1 MITHKSAASAQGR
14 SLRVRLSAV
23 ASSIALAASALVVL
37 TSPQVSANTFAV
49 PATPTIT
56 TAYITDA
63 GIRVRFNPVSASPAV
78 THYVVTGGQGSC
90 PIVVPATTTGSVRL
104 PVLEGQSSATVS
116 VQAVNAYGFSTAAKW
131 SKTFTAAE
139 LAGVAKTSATNVQLL
154 ALSDFHGALEGTS
167 SNAGTALLTSAFA
180 NEREAV
186 ASTITLSSGDN
197 IGAAP
202 AISSQFEELPT
213 IESMNLMKFDVSTFG
228 NHEHDRN
235 IAHVQKIIGASDFA
249 WVASNYSSLEPLK
262 SGTKEATNYVIIE
275 RGGVSVGVV
284 GMNTDETPEVIFPG
298 NLDYTDASGAKKTLQ
313 ISASVAGVNA
323 AIKEARAAGA
333 DIVVA
338 LLHYGWS
345 ENADGVAKGQL
356 LDLAKEIKGAA
367 AILGG
372 HSHQRY
378 SSIIGTSAR
387 FGSTLVA
394 QTPNAGVGYNRI
406 QLCVNGN
413 KVQGASL
420 DYVTTANLKGV
431 AADTAGAALVK
442 KYKDQLV
449 AKLDVKIGQV
459 SELFPRGG
467 SPAVERAGE
476 TPMGNYIADLMR
488 KELKADLA
496 ITNGGGLRDTFPAAT
511 YKVVDTTYKRP
522 AAGATGP
529 FDVTLGDAISVL
541 PFGNSVAVATITGT
555 QLWAALENGVSQHP
569 SGGRFPQI
577 SGFKFS
583 FDTSKAVGS
592 RITAVTNL
600 DGTAIAKDAKTY
612 TVAVNDF
619 MLYGG
624 DGYTMLNPATAKFA
638 GKLLLDILVDGV
650 KADLAAGRVT
660 QTPKADGR
668 ITKVG

>member
-1 MITHKSAASAQGR
+1 MLIYECWPNRHEPLASYLPSYLPRRCEYPPVITHKPSTSAQGN
-14 SLRVRLSAV
+14 SLRVRLSAIT
-23 ASSIALAASALVVL
+23 SSLALVISALVVL
-37 TSPQVSANTFAV
+37 TSPQASANTYAV
-49 PATPTIT
+49 PAAPTIT
-56 TAYITDA
+56 KAYVTDA

-90 PIVVPATTTGSVRL
+90 PVVVPATTSGSVRL
-104 PVLEGQSSATVS
+104 PILEGQTSATVN
-116 VQAVNAYGFSTAAKW
+116 VQAVNAYGFSPAAKW
-131 SKTFTAAE
+131 SKTFTA
-139 LAGVAKTSATNVQLL
+139 T
-154 ALSDFHGALEGTS
+154 
-167 SNAGTALLTSAFA
+167 
-180 NEREAV
+180 AV

-235 IAHVQKIIGASDFA
+235 IAHVQKVIGASDFA

-262 SGTKEATNYVIIE
+262 SGTKAAKSYVIID
-275 RGGVSVGVV
+275 RGGVKVGVV

-313 ISASVAGVNA
+313 ISASVAGVNQ
-323 AIKEARAAGA
+323 AIKDAKSAGA

-345 ENADGVAKGQL
+345 ENADGLAKGQL
-356 LDLAKEIKGAA
+356 LDLAKGIKGAA
-367 AILGG
+367 AVLGG

-378 SSIIGTSAR
+378 SSIMGTSAR
-387 FGSTLVA
+387 YGSTLIA

-406 QLCVNGN
+406 QLCVSGSR
-413 KVQGASL
+413 VQGASL
-420 DYVTTANLKGV
+420 DYVTTADLKGV
-431 AADTAGAALVK
+431 TADTAGAALVN

-449 AKLDVKIGQV
+449 TKLDVKIGQV

-467 SPAVERAGE
+467 TPAVERAGE
-476 TPMGNYIADLMR
+476 TPMGNYLADLMR
-488 KELKADLA
+488 KELKTDFAL
-496 ITNGGGLRDTFPAAT
+496 TNGGGLRDTFPAAT
-511 YKVVDTTYKRP
+511 YKAVDTTYKRP
-522 AAGATGP
+522 AAGVTGP

-541 PFGNSVAVATITGT
+541 PFGNSVAVATISGT

-592 RITAVTNL
+592 RITAVTKL

-612 TVAVNDF
+612 TVATNDF

-624 DGYTMLNPATAKFA
+624 DGYTMLNPSTAKFP
-638 GKLLLDILVDGV
+638 GKLLLDILVDGI
-650 KADLAAGRVT
+650 KADLAAKRVT

>member
-23 ASSIALAASALVVL
+23 ASSIALAASALLVL
-37 TSPQVSANTFAV
+37 TSSQVSASTFAV
-49 PATPTIT
+49 PAAPTIT

-624 DGYTMLNPATAKFA
+624 DGYTMLNPATAKFP

>member
-49 PATPTIT
+49 PAAPTIT

-624 DGYTMLNPATAKFA
+624 DGYTMLNPATAKFP

>member
-1 MITHKSAASAQGR
+1 MITHKPSTSAQGKP
-14 SLRVRLSAV
+14 LRVRLSAL
-23 ASSIALAASALVVL
+23 ASSLALATSALVVL

-49 PATPTIT
+49 PAAPTIT
-56 TAYITDA
+56 KAYVTDA

-90 PIVVPATTTGSVRL
+90 PVVVPATTSGSVRL
-104 PVLEGQSSATVS
+104 PILEGQTSAAVS

-131 SKTFTAAE
+131 SKTFTATD
-139 LAGVAKTSATNVQLL
+139 LAKVAKTTARNVQLL
-154 ALSDFHGALEGTS
+154 ALSDFHGALEGS
-167 SNAGTALLTSAFA
+167 STNAGTALLTSAFA
-180 NEREAV
+180 NERKAV
-186 ASTITLSSGDN
+186 ASTVTLSSGDN

-202 AISSQFEELPT
+202 AISSEFEELST

-235 IAHVQKIIGASDFA
+235 IAHVQKVIGASDFA
-249 WVASNYSSLEPLK
+249 WVVSNYSSLDPLK
-262 SGTKEATNYVIIE
+262 SGSKSAKRYVIVD
-275 RGGVSVGVV
+275 RGGVKVGVV

-313 ISASVAGVNA
+313 ISASVAGVNQ
-323 AIKEARAAGA
+323 AIKDAKADGA

-356 LDLAKEIKGAA
+356 IDLAKGIKGAA
-367 AILGG
+367 AVLGG

-378 SSIIGTSAR
+378 NSLMGTSAR
-387 FGSTLVA
+387 YGTTIIS

-406 QLCVNGN
+406 QLCVSGS
-413 KVQGASL
+413 KVHGASV
-420 DYVTTANLKGV
+420 DYVTTADLKGV
-431 AADTAGAALVK
+431 TADTAGAALVK

-449 AKLDVKIGQV
+449 TKLDVKIGQV

-476 TPMGNYIADLMR
+476 TPMGNYLADLMR
-488 KELKADLA
+488 KELKTDLA
-496 ITNGGGLRDTFPAAT
+496 LTNGGGLRDTFPAAT

-522 AAGATGP
+522 AAGVTGP

-555 QLWAALENGVSQHP
+555 QLWAALENGVSQWP

-583 FDTSKAVGS
+583 FDASKAAGS
-592 RITAVTNL
+592 RITAVTKL

-612 TVAVNDF
+612 TVATNDF

-624 DGYTMLNPATAKFA
+624 DGYTMLNPSTAKFP
-638 GKLLLDILVDGV
+638 GKLLLDILVDGI
-650 KADLAAGRVT
+650 KADLAAKRVT

>member
-624 DGYTMLNPATAKFA
+624 DGYTMLNPATAKFP

>member
-1 MITHKSAASAQGR
+1 VITHKSAASAQGR

-488 KELKADLA
+488 KELKADFA